1 MAPVEVV
8 RWPGVPNGI
17 EAVLSASHEGHLMST
32 SGANRRTVERSR
44 PRDDRQQ
51 RGADTPGGRQ
61 RGRWL
66 VAAGV
71 LAVGVL
77 VVGAVAV
84 WLGQPGEAETGRDQA
99 AAAATAD
106 GDAFPIVAYQ
116 GAEVLGAEE
125 LDFGQLLGTGTPVV
139 LNFWAGQCPPCRAE
153 MPDFQR
159 VYDRHEGEF
168 LLVGVDIGPF
178 VGLGSHESAQALLAE
193 LGISYPTAFAVDARA
208 VRDNDVL
215 GMPTTIFYD
224 GAGVEVGRVSGLLSE
239 EALEDRVR
247 ELVGAA

>member
-1 MAPVEVV
+1 
-8 RWPGVPNGI
+8 
-17 EAVLSASHEGHLMST
+17 MSRT
-32 SGANRRTVERSR
+32 RTNHGTVERSQR
-44 PRDDRQQ
+44 RDHRQQ
-51 RGADTPGGRQ
+51 RGAGTPGGPR
-61 RGRWL
+61 RRYGL
-66 VAAGV
+66 AAAGV

-77 VVGAVAV
+77 LVGAVAV
-84 WLGQPGEAETGRDQA
+84 WLGQPGGAETGRGQA
-99 AAAATAD
+99 AA

-178 VGLGSHESAQALLAE
+178 VGLGSHESAEALLQE

-239 EALEDRVR
+239 EALEGRVR